1 MKQTDII
8 SDEKNFQMGGVVKG
22 LIVFLMVIG
31 SVFTGYH
38 THHLFSRGLGGT
50 QEAFL
55 FAFIPVIS
63 LEGAVLLTFAA
74 KFFYFTTVKQH
85 GMGNFAMWV
94 GIIILVANT
103 ILNHS
108 YNTGDQGVLKPVL
121 EVYSLIML
129 PVAPILSIVYA
140 KEILSA
146 DPEITDRVE
155 RTMHEATINR
165 KLSIMTRDAY
175 NSPQVTEA
183 LNAKR
188 DMMAN
193 VIAQQIVSGMLSAKG
208 TSQFADYDVRS
219 KSPIALPKP
228 SVDTTDERVSKAAA
242 ALSAPSGPTQS
253 SIDAMIQAAVAKALA
268 NAQPSSV
275 SREKIL
281 QEQLAQLQKENDLI
295 VSAPART
302 EMTKIKAELDVLKN
316 KAVAMNAD
324 APTQARVVEAQ
335 SPK

>member
-1 MKQTDII
+1 MKQNDII
-8 SDEKNFQMGGVVKG
+8 SEEKTEQMGGVVKG
-22 LIVFLMVIG
+22 LMVFLMLIG
-31 SVFTGYH
+31 AVFTGYH

-74 KFFYFTTVKQH
+74 KFFYFSTVKQH
-85 GMGNFAMWV
+85 SLGNFAMWV
-94 GIIILVANT
+94 GIVILVANT

-108 YNTGDQGVLKPVL
+108 YNTGDQGILKPVL
-121 EVYSLIML
+121 EVYSLLML
-129 PVAPILSIVYA
+129 PAAPILSIIYA

-146 DPEITDRVE
+146 DPEITERIE

-165 KLSIMTRDAY
+165 KLSTMTRDAY

-242 ALSAPSGPTQS
+242 ALSAPAGPTQAE
-253 SIDAMIQAAVAKALA
+253 IGAMIQAAVAKALA
-268 NAQPSSV
+268 NAQP
-275 SREKIL
+275 
-281 QEQLAQLQKENDLI
+281 QG
-295 VSAPART
+295 
-302 EMTKIKAELDVLKN
+302 
-316 KAVAMNAD
+316 VAMNAD
-324 APTQARVVEAQ
+324 TPTQVRIIGAQ
-335 SPK
+335 DPK